1 MGTLLKTNT
10 YLTSQ
15 NILYNIKVAAAVLF
29 HQTMIVSVLS
39 MIINMCVWK
48 MIGWDCDREGFLSSP

>member
-1 MGTLLKTNT
+1 MGTLLKTDT

-39 MIINMCVWK
+39 MIVNMCMWERFCC
-48 MIGWDCDREGFLSSP
+48 DCEVKVK